1 MGDLHAM
8 IIHNICQVIRGVSI
22 RFDKDW
28 VIVNTVDEIQLRV
41 VLVILAGFAIN
52 QIIEHG
58 VFLYF

>member
-8 IIHNICQVIRGVSI
+8 IIHDICQVVRGVSI

-41 VLVILAGFAIN
+41 VRLILTRLAIN

-58 VFLYF
+58 VSLHF